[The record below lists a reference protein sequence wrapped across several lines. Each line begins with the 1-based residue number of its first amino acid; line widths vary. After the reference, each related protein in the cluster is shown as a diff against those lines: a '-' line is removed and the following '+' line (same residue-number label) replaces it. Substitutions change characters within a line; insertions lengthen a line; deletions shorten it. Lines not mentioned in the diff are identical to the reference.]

1 MSDKEWE
8 KSPQELVDRFY
19 QAMKAFPQAELRKM
33 FGYPCAFLHGNM
45 VVGLHESNLA
55 VRLPPAERE
64 EALKKGHGV
73 IFAPMAGRVMKEY
86 VALEA
91 NLIADPKRLLEFV
104 AKSIHYGE
112 TLPPKTKPAKKQT
125 KK

>member
-1 MSDKEWE
+1 MSDREWE

-19 QAMKAFPQAELRKM
+19 EAMKAFPQAELRKM

-64 EALKKGHGV
+64 EALKKGHGA
-73 IFAPMAGRVMKEY
+73 IFAPIAGRVMKEY
-86 VALEA
+86 VALA
-91 NLIADPKRLLEFV
+91 PNLIADPKRLLEFV

-112 TLPPKTKPAKKQT
+112 TLPPKTKPLKK
-125 KK
+125 